1 MWKRRLM
8 TMTLIGVACG
18 LMLSLSGCPCIGGPF
33 LIRDQALESVIRASL
48 GKPFGCLTQSELL
61 TVTELQ
67 AANLNIRNLE
77 GIQYLPNLLV
87 LNLQGNA
94 IQSIT
99 PLQDLRNLTFL
110 DLGYNQVGNLQAL
123 AGLSFLEDLYLDGN
137 PILNLS
143 PLVANVNNGGM
154 VNAVVV
160 LPETILDSSGG
171 ILDIFLDDIKALQDA
186 GVEVWT
192 GSRPEGSQ

>member
-8 TMTLIGVACG
+8 TMTLAGVACG

-33 LIRDQALESVIRASL
+33 LIRDRALESAIRAEL
-48 GKPFGCLTQSELL
+48 GKPFGCITQTELL

-67 AANLNIRNLE
+67 AANLNIRDLE
-77 GIQYLPNLLV
+77 GIQYLGNLLI

-110 DLGYNQVGNLQAL
+110 DLGYNRVGNIQAL
-123 AGLSFLEDLYLDGN
+123 AGLFFLEDLYLDGN

-154 VNAVVV
+154 ANAVVV
-160 LPETILDSSGG
+160 LPDTILDGAG
-171 ILDIFLDDIKALQDA
+171 DPLPVFLDDIQALQNA

-192 GSRPEGSQ
+192 GSRPE